1 MSGAKRLVSRILLA
15 GGLMAVPLML
25 AGLLQLEVRATRTAH
40 PLDVAHAAANRA
52 AGRSVDVFVSLPQ
65 IGRGLHGWPPSPTA
79 VIATGIVVLLAT
91 PAAAVLAA
99 LAAFAGAGDR
109 RYVAICVALVVALA
123 CGFFLNLGG

>member
-1 MSGAKRLVSRILLA
+1 MSAVERAVSRILLA
-15 GGLMAVPLML
+15 GGLLAVALMV
-25 AGLLQLEVRATRTAH
+25 AGLLELEVHAMRTAH

-52 AGRSVDVFVSLPQ
+52 AGRAVDVFVSLPQ
-65 IGRGLHGWPPSPTA
+65 IGQGLRRWPPSPAA

-109 RYVAICVALVVALA
+109 RYVAICAALVVALA